1 MLDGG
6 GLRFVGLG
14 LLLLALAP
22 ALDDGIEDRDAR
34 EGEHKD
40 RQAIEAQARG
50 DDPDDQHQ
58 PEDGDDDHLRRGQG
72 TTVGHSDRLLAA
84 KKLSSFACEVGE
96 DEVSTS
102 TLDREQA
109 LHHDTLAVDPAI
121 ETSSLDHSIFATD
134 LIGCQG

>member
-6 GLRFVGLG
+6 GLRFVELG

-34 EGEHKD
+34 ADEHED

-50 DDPDDQHQ
+50 DDPDDQCQ

-72 TTVGHSDRLLAA
+72 TTVGHSGRLLAA

-96 DEVSTS
+96 DEVGTS
-102 TLDREQA
+102 ALDREQA
-109 LHHDTLAVDPAI
+109 LHHDALAVDPAI
-121 ETSSLDHSIFATD
+121 ETSGLDHGIFATD
-134 LIGCQG
+134 LIGSQG

>member
-34 EGEHKD
+34 EGEHED
-40 RQAIEAQARG
+40 RQAIEAQAGG
-50 DDPDDQHQ
+50 DDPDNQRQ

-72 TTVGHSDRLLAA
+72 TTVGHSGRLLAA

-102 TLDREQA
+102 ALDREQA
-109 LHHDTLAVDPAI
+109 LHHDALAVDPAI
-121 ETSSLDHSIFATD
+121 ETSGLDHSVFATD